1 MRSSLN
7 QDELWL
13 FLLEGVLYYW
23 KESGFNPLTE
33 GKLDLFDELSLFLSW
48 ELKLDFAKWWLGHCK
63 GLVGTKG
70 IFLDSSF
77 SNKVVPLR
85 YLYW

>member
-1 MRSSLN
+1 MRGSLN

-23 KESGFNPLTE
+23 KESGFNPLTK
-33 GKLDLFDELSLFLSW
+33 GKLDFFDELSLFLSW
-48 ELKLDFAKWWLGHCK
+48 ELKLGFAKCRDYK

-70 IFLDSSF
+70 IFLDSIF

-85 YLYW
+85 YPYW